1 MYPLDDTRIH
11 LKQRIVNPFFRVLS
25 HCTDYAPIFVHARQ
39 TVGYKKISLRRLL
52 QKTCALQSR
61 WRTHVFS
68 FFYSSRFL
76 KYPSAQ

>member
-1 MYPLDDTRIH
+1 M
-11 LKQRIVNPFFRVLS
+11 
-25 HCTDYAPIFVHARQ
+25 DYVPIFVHARQ

-52 QKTCALQSR
+52 QKNVHSPKQMENAR
-61 WRTHVFS
+61 FP